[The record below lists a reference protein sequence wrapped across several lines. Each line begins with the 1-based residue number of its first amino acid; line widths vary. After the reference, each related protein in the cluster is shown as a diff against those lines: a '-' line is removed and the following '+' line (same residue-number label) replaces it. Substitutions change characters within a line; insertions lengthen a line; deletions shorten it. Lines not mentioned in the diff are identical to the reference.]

1 MRISAG
7 GLRVVF
13 EEVKAMSKGKR
24 SQWMWVYDPKSKP
37 GTKPPD
43 ELKQEVSK
51 KAEAILDEW
60 RQLYIKP
67 VPKNYKWNYLI
78 QLHGRW
84 RGNYFTFGGTYA
96 CPHPDAISPT
106 FDTGFARLEYLG
118 QSKFNLAYF
127 RHTGKWWQT
136 EQAISLAS
144 ALKMIREV
152 GIYHPV

>member
-1 MRISAG
+1 
-7 GLRVVF
+7 
-13 EEVKAMSKGKR
+13 MSKGKQ

-96 CPHPDAISPT
+96 
-106 FDTGFARLEYLG
+106 
-118 QSKFNLAYF
+118 
-127 RHTGKWWQT
+127 
-136 EQAISLAS
+136 
-144 ALKMIREV
+144 
-152 GIYHPV
+152 